1 MALCA
6 AVHAATGVLDRQGRD
21 LIRPESACTRGW
33 LRSLPDTEL
42 GPGGATAP
50 GTLAALESLR
60 PLGVEP
66 PQTERTDRF
75 LRRLQVETGGVG
87 QRHRAI
93 STPHEVWVGRY
104 ERTGHEYVQVRPL
117 F

>member
-1 MALCA
+1 MRPSRRAPE
-6 AVHAATGVLDRQGRD
+6 GRYG
-21 LIRPESACTRGW
+21 RYRTPNWGPEE
-33 LRSLPDTEL
+33 P
-42 GPGGATAP
+42 TAP

-66 PQTERTDRF
+66 PQTERTDRL
-75 LRRLQVETGGVG
+75 LRSLQVETGGVG

-93 STPHEVWVGRY
+93 STPHELWVGRY
-104 ERTGHEYVQVRPL
+104 ERTGHEYVHVRPL

>member
-21 LIRPESACTRGW
+21 LMRPSRRAPEGRYGRYRTPNW
-33 LRSLPDTEL
+33 
-42 GPGGATAP
+42 GPEEPTAP

-66 PQTERTDRF
+66 PQTERTDRL
-75 LRRLQVETGGVG
+75 LRSLQVETGGVG
-87 QRHRAI
+87 Q
-93 STPHEVWVGRY
+93 
-104 ERTGHEYVQVRPL
+104 
-117 F
+117 